1 MRKLKTL
8 ALAGM
13 MATLGSFAAAESWTL
28 NGEASRVAFGS
39 VKKDVIG
46 EVHHFTGLTGSVS
59 ADGAVALEI
68 DLASVE
74 TYIDIRNE
82 RMIEHVF
89 KKTPTAKINA
99 QIDMAEVSSLA
110 VGESAVIDA
119 DGILSLVGSEL
130 DIYTE
135 MYVLR
140 ISPSQVMVSTNDMI
154 MLSMED
160 VDLMAGIDKLMALA
174 ELPGITRVSPVTLR
188 LVFDMDADKA

>member
-13 MATLGSFAAAESWTL
+13 MAALGSFAAAESWTL

>member
-1 MRKLKTL
+1 MRKFKTL

-13 MATLGSFAAAESWTL
+13 LAAAGSFATAESWTL
-28 NGEASRVAFGS
+28 NGDSSRIAFGS

-46 EVHHFTGLTGSVS
+46 EVHHFGGVSGSVS

-68 DLASVE
+68 DLGSVE

-89 KKTPTAKINA
+89 KKTPKATINA
-99 QIDMAEVSSLA
+99 QIDMSDVAALG
-110 VGESAVIDA
+110 VGESTVLEA
-119 DGILSLVGSEL
+119 DGILQLVGTEL
-130 DIYTE
+130 DLYAD
-135 MYVLR
+135 MFVLR
-140 ISPSQVMVSTNDMI
+140 ISPTQVMVSTNDMI

-160 VDLMAGIDKLMALA
+160 VELMAGIDKLMALA

-188 LVFDMDADKA
+188 LVFDLDADKA